1 MKKLFVFAA
10 IALAAL
16 VSCNKDKEVTKDD
29 NAAGD
34 ITKVC
39 LNEVCGVVGYKG
51 IELYNAGDKECSLEG
66 VTIFKNGEEAACWT
80 GTADDKIAAKGF
92 FVIKGKKE
100 TTNIDAVAN
109 SVSTASFSP
118 TKSLLLELKDAYG
131 KVLSTFD
138 RGWKANGNAEVTLAV
153 TVEDSY
159 ALTTDGGTTWKLKAI
174 TIGAS
179 NNNAADKGDI
189 PTAVAQ

>member
-16 VSCNKDKEVTKDD
+16 VSCNKDPEQQKDETGT
-29 NAAGD
+29 GD

-100 TTNIDAVAN
+100 TTEIDAVAN
-109 SVSTASFSP
+109 AVSTASFSP
-118 TKSLLLELKDAYG
+118 TKSLLLELKDADG
-131 KVLSTFD
+131 KVISTFD

-153 TVEDSY
+153 TVEYSY
-159 ALTTDGGTTWKLKAI
+159 ALTTDGGSTWKLKEI
-174 TIGAS
+174 TIGSS

>member
-16 VSCNKDKEVTKDD
+16 VSCNKDPEQKKDEV
-29 NAAGD
+29 NNGD
-34 ITKVC
+34 ITKVR

-51 IELYNAGDKECSLEG
+51 IELYNGDDKEVSLEG
-66 VTIFKNGEEAACWT
+66 VTIFKNGEELACWT

-118 TKSLLLELKDAYG
+118 TKSLLLELKDADG
-131 KVLSTFD
+131 KVISTFE

-153 TVEDSY
+153 TVEYSY
-159 ALTTDGGTTWKLKAI
+159 ALTTDGGNTWKLKDI
-174 TIGAS
+174 TMGKS

>member
-16 VSCNKDKEVTKDD
+16 VSCNKDPEQKKDET
-29 NAAGD
+29 NAGD

-51 IELYNAGDKECSLEG
+51 IELYNAGDKEVSLEG
-66 VTIFKNGEEAACWT
+66 VTLFKNGEELACWT

-92 FVIKGKKE
+92 FVIKGKKQ
-100 TTNIDAVAN
+100 TTEIDAVAN
-109 SVSTASFSP
+109 AVSTASFSP
-118 TKSLLLELKDAYG
+118 TKSLLLELKSTDG

-138 RGWKANGNAEVTLAV
+138 RGWKANGNAEVTLT
-153 TVEDSY
+153 TVEYSY
-159 ALTTDGGTTWKLKAI
+159 SLTTDGGSTWKLKEI
-174 TIGAS
+174 TIGTS
-179 NNNAADKGDI
+179 NNNAADKGEI
-189 PTAVAQ
+189 PTAPAE

>member
-16 VSCNKDKEVTKDD
+16 VSCNKDPEQKKDE
-29 NAAGD
+29 NNAGD

-51 IELYNAGDKECSLEG
+51 VELYNAGDKECSLEG
-66 VTIFKNGEEAACWT
+66 VTLFKNGEELACWT

-100 TTNIDAVAN
+100 TTEIDAVAN
-109 SVSTASFSP
+109 AVSTASFSP
-118 TKSLLLELKDAYG
+118 TKSLLLELKSADG

-138 RGWKANGNAEVTLAV
+138 RGWKANGNAEVTLT
-153 TVEDSY
+153 TVEYSY
-159 ALTTDGGTTWKLKAI
+159 SLTTDGGSTWKLKEI
-174 TIGAS
+174 TIGTS
-179 NNNAADKGDI
+179 NNNAADKGEI
-189 PTAVAQ
+189 PTAPAE

>member
-16 VSCNKDKEVTKDD
+16 VSCNKDPEQKKDE
-29 NAAGD
+29 NNAGD

-51 IELYNAGDKECSLEG
+51 VELYNAGDKECSLEG
-66 VTIFKNGEEAACWT
+66 VTLFKNGEELACWT

-100 TTNIDAVAN
+100 TTEIDAVAN
-109 SVSTASFSP
+109 AVSTASFSP
-118 TKSLLLELKDAYG
+118 TKSLLLELKSADG
-131 KVLSTFD
+131 NVISTFD

-153 TVEDSY
+153 TVEYSY
-159 ALTTDGGTTWKLKAI
+159 SLTTDGGNTWKLKEI
-174 TIGAS
+174 TIGKS
-179 NNNAADKGDI
+179 NNTAADKGEI

>member
-16 VSCNKDKEVTKDD
+16 VSCNKDPEQKKDE
-29 NAAGD
+29 NNAGD

-51 IELYNAGDKECSLEG
+51 VELYNAGDKECSLEG
-66 VTIFKNGEEAACWT
+66 VTLFKNGEELACWT

-100 TTNIDAVAN
+100 TTEIDAVAN
-109 SVSTASFSP
+109 ATSTASFSP
-118 TKSLLLELKDAYG
+118 TKSLLLELKSADG
-131 KVLSTFD
+131 KVLSSFD
-138 RGWKANGNAEVTLAV
+138 RGWKANGNAEVSLT
-153 TVEDSY
+153 TVEYSY
-159 ALTTDGGTTWKLKAI
+159 SLTTDGGSTWKLKEI
-174 TIGAS
+174 TMGKS
-179 NNNAADKGDI
+179 NNTAADKGEI
-189 PTAVAQ
+189 PTAAAQ

>member
-16 VSCNKDKEVTKDD
+16 VSCNKDPEQKKDETTT
-29 NAAGD
+29 GD

-51 IELYNAGDKECSLEG
+51 VELYNAGDKECSLEG
-66 VTIFKNGEEAACWT
+66 VTLFKNGEELACWT
-80 GTADDKIAAKGF
+80 GTAEDKIAAKGF

-100 TTNIDAVAN
+100 TTEIDGVAN
-109 SVSTASFSP
+109 ATSTASFSP
-118 TKSLLLELKDAYG
+118 TKSLLLELKSSDG
-131 KVLSTFD
+131 NVLSTFD

-153 TVEDSY
+153 TVEYSY
-159 ALTTDGGTTWKLKAI
+159 SLTTDGGNTWKLKDI
-174 TIGAS
+174 TIGSS
-179 NNNAADKGDI
+179 NNNAADKGEI
-189 PTAVAQ
+189 PTAVAE